1 MVKGP
6 SCNSKCFLLIQLLA
20 LVLFTV
26 FSHCPAKATHASIN
40 PCQKNHWDL
49 LRKRSLE
56 NSVTALII
64 SPQTFLQLVLA
75 ESHLGQSRL
84 QTICL
89 TQAFTSKQATRIS
102 AL

>member
-6 SCNSKCFLLIQLLA
+6 SCNSKCLLLIQLLA

-40 PCQKNHWDL
+40 PRQKNHWDL
-49 LRKRSLE
+49 LRKRIPTSLE

-64 SPQTFLQLVLA
+64 SPQTFLQLFLA
-75 ESHLGQSRL
+75 EPHLG
-84 QTICL
+84 
-89 TQAFTSKQATRIS
+89 
-102 AL
+102 